1 MNILII
7 DNSNRITGAFK
18 CANRLALL
26 FQQEHRFIFLL
37 PQQSTNDSLLQEQG
51 YSTYKLPM
59 QELKKSI
66 ISVLQ
71 YPFYLIANLIRLK
84 RIVKKEQIDCVVVN
98 DFYNL
103 LGAALLLTGSKVVLI
118 TYVRFLPSTIPKP
131 LRTLWTKVAQRYSHH
146 VIAVSDAV
154 LGQLPNH
161 PSTIRIYDPVAIEE
175 QLPVAPYTSGTKQ
188 LLYLSN
194 FTKGKGQEH
203 ALKAFAAANL
213 QDQDVRLILVGGDL
227 GLEKNQ
233 AFRAELEREAQDL
246 GIAHQVSFH
255 AFESNIEQLIKDSYL
270 LLNFSES
277 ESFSMTCLEASF
289 YGTPVIATRCGGP
302 EEIID
307 HEKTGLLVAKQDI
320 KAMASALTSLIHN
333 VPLRNQFAEAAKR
346 YVVTKFTTEDFKKQ
360 FHQLLKP
367 VS

>member
-26 FQQEHRFIFLL
+26 FQQEHRFIFLI

-51 YSTYKLPM
+51 FTTYKLPM
-59 QELKKSI
+59 HELRKSAT
-66 ISVLQ
+66 SLLQ
-71 YPFYLIANLIRLK
+71 YPFYLITNLIRLK
-84 RIVKKEQIDCVVVN
+84 KIIKKEQIDCVVVN

-103 LGAALLLTGSKVVLI
+103 LGAALILTGSKVKLI
-118 TYVRFLPSTIPKP
+118 TYVRFLPSAVLKP
-131 LRTLWTKVAQRYSHH
+131 LRILWTKIAQHFSHH

-161 PSTIRIYDPVAIEE
+161 PNTIRIYDPVAIDEL
-175 QLPVAPYTSGTKQ
+175 LPIAPYTSGTKQ

-194 FTKGKGQEH
+194 FTRGKGQEH

-213 QDQDVRLILVGGDL
+213 QGLDVQLKFVGGDL
-227 GLEKNQ
+227 GLEKNK
-233 AFRAELEREAQDL
+233 AFRKELEQKAQDL
-246 GIAHQVSFH
+246 GIAHQVHFH
-255 AFESNIEQLIKDSYL
+255 AFETNIEQLIKDSYL

-302 EEIID
+302 EEIIA
-307 HEKTGLLVAKQDI
+307 HEETGLLVAKQDI
-320 KAMASALTSLIHN
+320 IAMANAISTHIN
-333 VPLRNQFAEAAKR
+333 NEPLRNQFAIAAKR
-346 YVVTKFTTEDFKKQ
+346 NVATKFTTDNFKKQ
-360 FHQLLKP
+360 IHQLLTAN
-367 VS
+367 S